1 MAEPALK
8 DRLNDA
14 LSAARSVIGVLAG
27 CAALA
32 LFVSEF
38 GAIQTA
44 TEKFLSHAGAMTK
57 LSVAGFEVELDQKTV
72 STALAS
78 VMDQLDSQRLSGPA
92 TEMIAELGPAE
103 FARLMDIGRLG
114 PVCEYDGAS
123 AQMRADVAI
132 DYLLKEKE
140 LARLVANPDRLTR
153 VTAESRQKAEAGASD
168 PHGAATFCYSL
179 ELTGLGHDVR
189 TALVQTFKFAFKPSG
204 NAPRPK
210 PAARPDAVAGL

>member
-1 MAEPALK
+1 MAEVGFK

-38 GAIQTA
+38 GAIQNA
-44 TEKFLSHAGAMTK
+44 TDKFLAHAGAVTK

-78 VMDQLDSQRLSGPA
+78 VMDQLDSRRLSGPA
-92 TEMIAELGPAE
+92 TEMIAKLGPAE

-114 PVCEYDGAS
+114 PVCEYDKAS

-153 VTAESRQKAEAGASD
+153 VTAQSQQKAEAGAED

-189 TALVQTFKFAFKPSG
+189 TALVQTFKFAFNASG
-204 NAPRPK
+204 GATQPRPATK
-210 PAARPDAVAGL
+210 PDAVAGL